1 MESIIIL
8 SIIILALVITVKII
22 ETKHKAKLTGY
33 IGERETKKSLSNL
46 KEYRILDDV
55 LLKTQRGTTQIDHI
69 LIGPNGVFSIEDKNY
84 SGWIYGD
91 ENYKFWT
98 QVIYNKKSRFY
109 NPIWQNKGHV
119 KAIDNIIT
127 DKFKVKAVS
136 VIVFSNRCELKK
148 IKAKDIVIKRNM
160 LNKTIK
166 NYSNKKNLTKEE
178 IDNIYYN
185 LSKANILDKKSRK
198 EHLEKVKLK
207 K

>member
-1 MESIIIL
+1 MESIMVL
-8 SIIILALVITVKII
+8 SIIILALVVTVKII

-46 KEYRILDDV
+46 KGYRVLDDV
-55 LLKTQRGTTQIDHI
+55 LLKTERGTTQIDHI
-69 LIGPNGVFSIEDKNY
+69 LIGKNGVFSIEDKNY

-98 QVIYNKKSRFY
+98 QVIYNKKSKFY
-109 NPIWQNKGHV
+109 NPIWQNKGHL
-119 KAIDNIIT
+119 KAIDNIIS
-127 DKFKVKAVS
+127 DKFKVQAVS
-136 VIVFSNRCELKK
+136 IIVFSNRCELKK
-148 IKAKDIVIKRNM
+148 INTKGIVIKRNM
-160 LNKTIK
+160 LNKTIE
-166 NYSNKKNLTKEE
+166 NYRPKKNLTKDE

-198 EHLEKVKLK
+198 NHIETVKLK